1 MKIAQKQKYL
11 APKVEIMYVQNES
24 LLAGAS
30 NTVEKTSG
38 LKKEDYTNSSA
49 GEYNGGSAEW

>member
-1 MKIAQKQKYL
+1 
-11 APKVEIMYVQNES
+11 MYVQNES